1 MAEIKVFGLTIDP
14 ETITDR
20 QKLVFG
26 AAVAVIALAVG
37 AHFNKP
43 TYDSYQELLVEVER
57 LSADRDI
64 KAAQVAKLPALRVE
78 FEALQAN
85 LRTLEAKI
93 PRKENIPSL
102 LLDMERLT
110 DTNEVILQS
119 FIPGALAAVQLP
131 ANVAGDSAATQ
142 NLQNRL
148 RQLPVR
154 ITSAGGYPDMINLFG
169 NVERY
174 ERTLAADSV
183 SLSPTQGKTNSGF
196 RQLQVSFNLNAYV
209 LLGGQ

>member
-14 ETITDR
+14 EAITDR

-26 AAVAVIALAVG
+26 TAIAVVALGVG
-37 AHFNKP
+37 LYFNKP
-43 TYDSYQELLVEVER
+43 TYDDYQELLVEVER
-57 LSADRDI
+57 LTGDRDA
-64 KAAQVAKLPALRVE
+64 KAAQVAKLPALRE
-78 FEALQAN
+78 EYAALQTQLKA
-85 LRTLEAKI
+85 LEAKI
-93 PRKENIPSL
+93 PRRENIPSL
-102 LLDMERLT
+102 LVDMERLT

-131 ANVAGDSAATQ
+131 AHVAGDAAATQ

-154 ITSAGGYPDMINLFG
+154 ITSAGSYPDMINLFG
-169 NVERY
+169 NFERY
-174 ERTLAADSV
+174 ERTLAADTV
-183 SLSPTQGKTNSGF
+183 SLSPSKGKTTSGF